1 MDNLKLKLEE
11 LGVEQELIDNIMNE
25 MIDNKKMSITPPISS
40 STKDKAFELKNTL
53 NKIPKKDWRERA
65 KIAAQII
72 SEDLSTWQVLKD
84 GVECKYMKKQTKEI
98 VINKCY
104 GGFGLSNEAY
114 EQLIKWGIPVRK
126 YINEKRNPKTGLY
139 DIKE

>member
-72 SEDLSTWQVLKD
+72 SEDLST
-84 GVECKYMKKQTKEI
+84 
-98 VINKCY
+98 
-104 GGFGLSNEAY
+104 
-114 EQLIKWGIPVRK
+114 
-126 YINEKRNPKTGLY
+126 
-139 DIKE
+139 